1 VKDEIEMTD
10 ELEDRRLVKRLL
22 AHDREAFNAFFDGYF
37 PRLYRFARTRLG
49 NDPDTTKEVV
59 QVTLTKA
66 IRKLATYR
74 GEAALF
80 TWLCTICRN
89 EIAEYRERVARE
101 RRHVVLTEDAADI
114 RAAVEAIAAPESDD
128 PEHNF
133 RRLETT
139 RLIQVALDQL
149 PAHYGNAL
157 EWKYLYG
164 YSVEEIAA
172 KLGVGLEAAQ
182 SLLARAKRAFQEVY
196 GTLTNDLVGG
206 ATKGGQSVA
215 NPT

>member
-1 VKDEIEMTD
+1 
-10 ELEDRRLVKRLL
+10 VKRLL

-49 NDPDTTKEVV
+49 DDADTTKEIV

-66 IRKLATYR
+66 IRKLASYR

-89 EIAEYRERVARE
+89 EIADHRARVARD
-101 RRHVVLTEDAADI
+101 RRHVVLTEDTPDI
-114 RAAVEAIAAPESDD
+114 RAAVEAVAAPESDD
-128 PEHNF
+128 PESNF

-139 RLIQVALDQL
+139 RLIQVALDRL
-149 PAHYGNAL
+149 PTSYGNAL
-157 EWKYLYG
+157 EWKYVYG

-182 SLLARAKRAFQEVY
+182 SLLARAKRGFQEVY
-196 GTLTNDLVGG
+196 ATLTKDLVR
-206 ATKGGQSVA
+206 GQSSDGRSA
-215 NPT
+215 AEPT

>member
-1 VKDEIEMTD
+1 MTD

-49 NDPDTTKEVV
+49 GDPDTTKEIV

-66 IRKLATYR
+66 IRKLGTYR

-89 EIAEYRERVARE
+89 EIADHRERVARE
-101 RRHVVLTEDAADI
+101 RQHVVLTEDAPDI
-114 RAAVEAIAAPESDD
+114 RAAVEAIAAPESDN
-128 PEHNF
+128 PESHF
-133 RRLETT
+133 RRLETA

-149 PAHYGNAL
+149 PARYGDAL
-157 EWKYLYG
+157 EWKYVYG

-172 KLGVGLEAAQ
+172 KLGIGLEATQ
-182 SLLARAKRAFQEVY
+182 SLLARAKRGFEEVY
-196 GTLTNDLVGG
+196 AALTNDLVSG
-206 ATKGGQSVA
+206 ATRGGRSAVE
-215 NPT
+215 PS

>member
-1 VKDEIEMTD
+1 MTD

-49 NDPDTTKEVV
+49 GDPDTTKEIV

-66 IRKLATYR
+66 MRKLGSYR

-89 EIAEYRERVARE
+89 EIADHCERVARE
-101 RRHVVLTEDAADI
+101 RQHVVLTEDAPDI
-114 RAAVEAIAAPESDD
+114 RAAVEAIAAPDSDNPES
-128 PEHNF
+128 NF
-133 RRLETT
+133 RRLETR

-149 PAHYGNAL
+149 PTHYGNAL
-157 EWKYLYG
+157 EWKYVYG

-172 KLGVGLEAAQ
+172 KLGIGLEAAQ
-182 SLLARAKRAFQEVY
+182 SLLARAKRGFQEVY
-196 GTLTNDLVGG
+196 SALTNELVSGAPRGG
-206 ATKGGQSVA
+206 RPAVEPS
-215 NPT
+215 